1 MKTRNRVL
9 ACLAGLAVTGLAL
22 AAPVLAETPAEL
34 NDLQMAHVAYVADN
48 IDIRQAHLALALSDN
63 AEVRAFA
70 DTMISD
76 HTAVNEQAL
85 ALLKKL
91 GAEPEDNFLSQT
103 LLTNAAKT
111 MSDLSALK
119 GADFDKAYAANE
131 LAYHQ
136 AVNGIVGND
145 FIPNIE
151 NAEVKALFEAGLE
164 IFKAHETHAGMM
176 VEALK

>member
-1 MKTRNRVL
+1 MNTRISLFV
-9 ACLAGLAVTGLAL
+9 CMAL
-22 AAPVLAETPAEL
+22 ATPALVGPALAETPAEL

-63 AEVRAFA
+63 ADVRAFA
-70 DTMISD
+70 ETMISD

-85 ALLKKL
+85 ALLQKL
-91 GAEPEDNFLSQT
+91 GAEPEDNFLSQS
-103 LLTNAAKT
+103 L
-111 MSDLSALK
+111 MSDGAATMATLSALK

-136 AVNGIVGND
+136 AVNDIVAND
-145 FIPNIE
+145 FIPNVE

-164 IFKAHETHAGMM
+164 IFKTHESHAEKM
-176 VEALK
+176 VGALK

>member
-1 MKTRNRVL
+1 MTRTLPFALLSV
-9 ACLAGLAVTGLAL
+9 LAL
-22 AAPVLAETPAEL
+22 ALPAWAETPA
-34 NDLQMAHVAYVADN
+34 DLSDTQMAHVAYVADN

-63 AEVRAFA
+63 PDIRAFA

-91 GAEPEDNFLSQT
+91 GVQPEDNFLSQQ
-103 LLTNAAKT
+103 LLTGAAQT
-111 MSDLSALK
+111 MAKLSALK

-136 AVNGIVGND
+136 AVIGIVGND

-151 NAEVKALFEAGLE
+151 NAEVKALFEAGLT
-164 IFKAHETHAGMM
+164 IFKAHEAHAETM
-176 VEALK
+176 VAALK